1 MLQKNLEENI
11 YSKKN
16 FNMDLLKD
24 NIPKLVRKLAV
35 PAMIG
40 TLFQTLYNVVDTFF
54 AGKISPEALSALS
67 KSFPIYFIIIATSI
81 GVTVAGTSLIGNS
94 IGEKDNKKTLN
105 YFSHIIYYGILISIF
120 ITFLGLYLSE
130 RVFFLMGSTEEVVS
144 LGLEYTNIIYSGSFL
159 FILVVSLNS
168 LLHAEGDTKTY
179 RNVLVLSFLL
189 NIILNPILIF
199 GFLFIP
205 AFGVKGIAIATII
218 SQLVSFLV
226 ILFKVLK
233 NERVRKITSEYLVP
247 KFLFFKNIF
256 FQSMPISVSICG
268 YALAAAIIFTYV
280 GQSGEYAVAGY
291 GVGTRIEQVVL
302 LPILG
307 INTAI
312 ISIIAQNYGAN
323 NLVRIKE
330 TYFTAIKYA
339 FIIMITAGTLVFLSA
354 SVITSF
360 FSSDPEV
367 IEYGKRYLKI
377 SAFVLPA
384 YPVFFL
390 SNGFFMALKKS
401 ENAMISNFF
410 RNVLNPIA
418 VFYFAKYIN
427 ASFETFFW
435 LWVGI
440 NWFFSISYFFIIIYY
455 FKLKLNKSST
465 VVHP

>member
-1 MLQKNLEENI
+1 
-11 YSKKN
+11 
-16 FNMDLLKD
+16 MDLLKD

-105 YFSHIIYYGILISIF
+105 YFSHIIYYGILISVI
-120 ITFLGLYLSE
+120 ITFLGLYFSE
-130 RVFFLMGSTEEVVS
+130 RVFFLMGSTEEVAS

-179 RNVLVLSFLL
+179 RNVLVISFLL

-205 AFGVKGIAIATII
+205 AFGVKGIGIATII
-218 SQLVSFLV
+218 SQLVSFLI

-233 NERVRKITSEYLVP
+233 NERVRNITNEYLVP

-418 VFYFAKYIN
+418 VFYIAKYIN

-455 FKLKLNKSST
+455 FKIKLNKSGAI
-465 VVHP
+465 VQP

>member
-1 MLQKNLEENI
+1 
-11 YSKKN
+11 
-16 FNMDLLKD
+16 MDLLKD

-35 PAMIG
+35 PAMVG

-94 IGEKDNKKTLN
+94 IGENDNKKTLN

-120 ITFLGLYLSE
+120 ITFLGLYFSE
-130 RVFFLMGSTEEVVS
+130 PVFFLMGSTEEVAS

-179 RNVLVLSFLL
+179 RNVLVISFLL

-205 AFGVKGIAIATII
+205 AFGVKGIGIATII

-360 FSSDPEV
+360 FSNDPEV

-377 SAFVLPA
+377 SAFALPA

-410 RNVLNPIA
+410 RNVLNPIV
-418 VFYFAKYIN
+418 VFYIAKHID

-435 LWVGI
+435 IWVGI
-440 NWFFSISYFFIIIYY
+440 NWFFSISYFFVVVYY
-455 FKLKLNKSST
+455 FKAKLNKSSA

>member
-1 MLQKNLEENI
+1 
-11 YSKKN
+11 
-16 FNMDLLKD
+16 MDLLKD

-35 PAMIG
+35 PAMVG

-105 YFSHIIYYGILISIF
+105 YFSHIIYYGVLISIF
-120 ITFLGLYLSE
+120 ITFLGLYFSKQ
-130 RVFFLMGSTEEVVS
+130 VFYLMGSTQEVTS
-144 LGLEYTNIIYSGSFL
+144 LGLEYTNIIFSGSFL

-189 NIILNPILIF
+189 NVILNPILIF

-205 AFGVKGIAIATII
+205 AFGVKGIGIATII
-218 SQLVSFLV
+218 SQLVSFLI

-233 NERVRKITSEYLVP
+233 NERVRNITSEYLVP

-354 SVITSF
+354 SVITGF
-360 FSSDPEV
+360 FSNDPEV

-384 YPVFFL
+384 YPVFLL

-410 RNVLNPIA
+410 RNVLNPIV
-418 VFYFAKYIN
+418 VFYIAKHIN

-435 LWVGI
+435 IWVAI

-455 FKLKLNKSST
+455 FKIKLNKSST

>member
-1 MLQKNLEENI
+1 
-11 YSKKN
+11 
-16 FNMDLLKD
+16 MDLLKD

-35 PAMIG
+35 PAMVG
-40 TLFQTLYNVVDTFF
+40 TLFQTLYNVVDTYF

-94 IGEKDNKKTLN
+94 IGEKNNKKTLN
-105 YFSHIIYYGILISIF
+105 YFSHIIYYGIIISIF
-120 ITFLGLYLSE
+120 ITFLGLYFSKK
-130 RVFFLMGSTEEVVS
+130 VFFLMGSTEEVVS
-144 LGLEYTNIIYSGSFL
+144 LGLEYTDIIYSGSVL

-205 AFGVKGIAIATII
+205 AFGVKGIGIATII
-218 SQLVSFLV
+218 SQFLSFV
-226 ILFKVLK
+226 IILLKVLK
-233 NERVRKITSEYLVP
+233 NERIKNITNEYLIP
-247 KFLFFKNIF
+247 KILFFKNIF
-256 FQSMPISVSICG
+256 FQSMPITVSICG

-323 NLVRIKE
+323 NLYRIKE

-339 FIIMITAGTLVFLSA
+339 FVIMITAGALVFLSA
-354 SVITSF
+354 SIITSF

-390 SNGFFMALKKS
+390 SNGCFMALKKS

-410 RNVLNPIA
+410 RNVLNPIV
-418 VFYFAKYIN
+418 VFYIAKHIG

-435 LWVGI
+435 IWVGI
-440 NWFFSISYFFIIIYY
+440 NWFFSISYFFVIIYY
-455 FKLKLNKSST
+455 FKAKLNKSSA

>member
-1 MLQKNLEENI
+1 MN
-11 YSKKN
+11 
-16 FNMDLLKD
+16 LLKD
-24 NIPKLVRKLAV
+24 NVPKLVRKLAV
-35 PAMIG
+35 PAMVG
-40 TLFQTLYNVVDTFF
+40 TLFQTLYNIVDTFF
-54 AGKISPEALSALS
+54 AGKISPEALAALS

-94 IGEKDNKKTLN
+94 IGENNKNKTIN
-105 YFSHIIYYGILISIF
+105 YFTHIIYFAIIISIF
-120 ITFLGLYLSE
+120 ITLIGLIFSKKVFL
-130 RVFFLMGSTEEVVS
+130 LMGSTQEVTY
-144 LGLEYTNIIYSGSFL
+144 LGLEYTNVIYAGAII
-159 FILVVSLNS
+159 FILVVALNS

-179 RNVLVLSFLL
+179 RNILILSFLL

-205 AFGVKGIAIATII
+205 ALGVKGIGIATII
-218 SQLVSFLV
+218 AQSISLII
-226 ILFKVLK
+226 ILIKVLK
-233 NERVRKITSEYLVP
+233 NNIFKEINKDYLKP
-247 KFLFFKNIF
+247 KFLFFRNIF
-256 FQSMPISVSICG
+256 FQSMPISISICG

-280 GQSGEYAVAGY
+280 GQTGEYAVAGY

-312 ISIIAQNYGAN
+312 ISIISQNFGAKN
-323 NLVRIKE
+323 FYRIRE

-339 FIIMITAGTLVFLSA
+339 LIIMVISGIIVFISA
-354 SVITSF
+354 SIITSF

-410 RNVLNPIA
+410 RNVLNPIV
-418 VFYFAKYIN
+418 VFYIAKYID
-427 ASFETFFW
+427 ASFEVFFW
-435 LWVGI
+435 IWVGI
-440 NWFFSISYFFIIIYY
+440 NWFFSISYFLIVTYY
-455 FKLKLNKSST
+455 FKTRLEKSST
-465 VVHP
+465 VVNP

>member
-1 MLQKNLEENI
+1 
-11 YSKKN
+11 
-16 FNMDLLKD
+16 MDLLKD

-35 PAMIG
+35 PAMVG

-94 IGEKDNKKTLN
+94 IGEKNNKETLN

-120 ITFLGLYLSE
+120 ITFLGLYFSE
-130 RVFFLMGSTEEVVS
+130 PIFFLMGSTEEVAS

-205 AFGVKGIAIATII
+205 AFGVKGIGIATII
-218 SQLVSFLV
+218 SQLVSFLI

-233 NERVRKITSEYLVP
+233 NERVRKITSKYLVP

-339 FIIMITAGTLVFLSA
+339 FFIMITAGTLVFLSA

-360 FSSDPEV
+360 FSNDPEV

-418 VFYFAKYIN
+418 VFYIAKYIN

-455 FKLKLNKSST
+455 FKLKLNKPST

>member
-1 MLQKNLEENI
+1 
-11 YSKKN
+11 
-16 FNMDLLKD
+16 MDLLKD

-35 PAMIG
+35 PAMVG
-40 TLFQTLYNVVDTFF
+40 TLFQTLYNVVDTLY
-54 AGKISPEALSALS
+54 AGRITPEALSALS

-105 YFSHIIYYGILISIF
+105 YFTHIIYYGILISIF
-120 ITFLGLYLSE
+120 ITFLGLYFSE
-130 RVFFLMGSTEEVVS
+130 QVFYLMGSTEEVTS
-144 LGLEYTNIIYSGSFL
+144 LGLEYTNIIYTGSFL

-179 RNVLVLSFLL
+179 RNVLFLSFLL
-189 NIILNPILIF
+189 NIILNRILIW

-205 AFGVKGIAIATII
+205 AFGIKGIGIATII
-218 SQLVSFLV
+218 SQLVSFLI

-233 NERVRKITSEYLVP
+233 NERVRNITSEYLAP
-247 KFLFFKNIF
+247 KFLYFKNIF
-256 FQSMPISVSICG
+256 FQSMPISISICG

-323 NLVRIKE
+323 NLIRIKE

-360 FSSDPEV
+360 FSNDPEV

-410 RNVLNPIA
+410 RNVLNPISI
-418 VFYFAKYIN
+418 FYIAKYIN

-455 FKLKLNKSST
+455 FKLKLNKSSA
-465 VVHP
+465 VV

>member
-1 MLQKNLEENI
+1 
-11 YSKKN
+11 
-16 FNMDLLKD
+16 MDLLKD
-24 NIPKLVRKLAV
+24 NIPKLVRKMAV
-35 PAMIG
+35 PAMVG

-94 IGEKDNKKTLN
+94 IGERDNKKTLN

-120 ITFLGLYLSE
+120 ITFLGLYFSE
-130 RVFFLMGSTEEVVS
+130 KVFFLMGSTEEVAL
-144 LGLEYTNIIYSGSFL
+144 LGLEYTNIIYLGSIL

-189 NIILNPILIF
+189 NILLNPILIF

-205 AFGVKGIAIATII
+205 AFGVKGIGIATIV
-218 SQLVSFLV
+218 SQFLSFV
-226 ILFKVLK
+226 IILFKVFK
-233 NERVRKITSEYLVP
+233 NERVRNITNEHLLP
-247 KFLFFKNIF
+247 KLLFFKNIF
-256 FQSMPISVSICG
+256 FQSMPITVSICG

-312 ISIIAQNYGAN
+312 ISIIAQNYAAN
-323 NLVRIKE
+323 NLYRIKE

-360 FSSDPEV
+360 FSNDPEV

-401 ENAMISNFF
+401 EYAMFSNFF
-410 RNVLNPIA
+410 RNVLNPIV
-418 VFYFAKYIN
+418 VFYIAQYIN

-435 LWVGI
+435 IWVGI
-440 NWFFSISYFFIIIYY
+440 NWFFSISYFFVIIYY
-455 FKLKLNKSST
+455 FKVKLNKSSA

>member
-1 MLQKNLEENI
+1 MN
-11 YSKKN
+11 
-16 FNMDLLKD
+16 LLKD
-24 NIPKLVRKLAV
+24 NIPKLVRNLAV
-35 PAMIG
+35 PAMVG
-40 TLFQTLYNVVDTFF
+40 TLFQTLYNIVDTFF

-94 IGEKDNKKTLN
+94 IGEKNNKKTLY
-105 YFSHIIYYGILISIF
+105 YFSHIVYYGILVSIF
-120 ITFLGLYLSE
+120 ITFLGLYFAE
-130 RVFFLMGSTEEVVS
+130 DVFFLMGSTDEVVS
-144 LGLEYTNIIYSGSFL
+144 LGLDYTNIIYSGSIL

-179 RNVLVLSFLL
+179 RNVLILSFLL
-189 NIILNPILIF
+189 NILLNPIFIF

-205 AFGVKGIAIATII
+205 AFGVKGIGIATII
-218 SQLVSFLV
+218 SQFVSFII

-233 NERVRKITSEYLVP
+233 NPRVLKITNEFLLP
-247 KFLFFKNIF
+247 KFIYFKNIF
-256 FQSMPISVSICG
+256 FQSMPITISICG

-312 ISIIAQNYGAN
+312 ISIIAQNYGAKN
-323 NLVRIKE
+323 FDRIKQC
-330 TYFTAIKYA
+330 YFTAIQYA
-339 FIIMITAGTLVFLSA
+339 FIIMLTSGIIVFISAGF
-354 SVITSF
+354 ITSI

-410 RNVLNPIA
+410 RNVLNPIL
-418 VFYFAKYIN
+418 VFYIAKHID

-435 LWVGI
+435 IWVGI
-440 NWFFSISYFFIIIYY
+440 NWFFSISYFFVVVYY
-455 FKLKLNKSST
+455 FKAKLNKSSA

>member
-1 MLQKNLEENI
+1 M
-11 YSKKN
+11 
-16 FNMDLLKD
+16 
-24 NIPKLVRKLAV
+24 AV
-35 PAMIG
+35 PAMVG

-94 IGEKDNKKTLN
+94 IGERDNKKTLN

-120 ITFLGLYLSE
+120 ITFLGLYFSE
-130 RVFFLMGSTEEVVS
+130 KVFFLMGSTEEVAL
-144 LGLEYTNIIYSGSFL
+144 LGLEYTNIIYLGSIL

-189 NIILNPILIF
+189 NILLNPILIF

-205 AFGVKGIAIATII
+205 AFGVKGIGIATIV
-218 SQLVSFLV
+218 SQFLSFV
-226 ILFKVLK
+226 IILFKVFK
-233 NERVRKITSEYLVP
+233 NERVRNITNEHLLP
-247 KFLFFKNIF
+247 KLLFFKNIF
-256 FQSMPISVSICG
+256 FQSMPITVSICG

-323 NLVRIKE
+323 NLYRIKE

-360 FSSDPEV
+360 FSNDPEV

-401 ENAMISNFF
+401 EYAMFSNFF
-410 RNVLNPIA
+410 RNVLNPIV
-418 VFYFAKYIN
+418 VFYIAQYIN

-435 LWVGI
+435 IWVGI
-440 NWFFSISYFFIIIYY
+440 NWFFSISYFFVIIYY
-455 FKLKLNKSST
+455 FKVKLNKSSA

>member
-1 MLQKNLEENI
+1 
-11 YSKKN
+11 
-16 FNMDLLKD
+16 MDLLKD

-120 ITFLGLYLSE
+120 ITFLGLYFSE
-130 RVFFLMGSTEEVVS
+130 RVFFLMGSTEEVAS

-179 RNVLVLSFLL
+179 RNVLVISFLL

-205 AFGVKGIAIATII
+205 AFGVKGIGIATII

-256 FQSMPISVSICG
+256 FQSMPISLSICG

-418 VFYFAKYIN
+418 VFYIAKYIN

-455 FKLKLNKSST
+455 FKIKLNKSST